1 MQKRNSINV
10 SKITILSLLSAVHV
24 VLSMLVIQ
32 AGSYKLTFE
41 HFPVV
46 LSAILFGP
54 WGGMIVGGL
63 GEFVNQMLGFGLMPS
78 TIFFVLP
85 FLARGFLVGIFAK
98 WFPKQVG
105 KCAIREKKT
114 PIYFIILCVVTGIV
128 SSCINTFA
136 IYMHYKMMGD
146 SVTAYAYSIGA
157 LPKRLILSAITS
169 VVIGVVIKPVI
180 IALDKSGVLRN
191 FGR

>member
-10 SKITILSLLSAVHV
+10 SKITILALLSAVHV

-63 GEFVNQMLGFGLMPS
+63 GEFVNQMLTYGMTPTTVLFISP
-78 TIFFVLP
+78 FVV
-85 FLARGFLVGIFAK
+85 RGFLVGIFAK
-98 WFPKQVG
+98 CFPKQVG
-105 KCAIREKKT
+105 KGAICEKQV
-114 PIYFIILCVVTGIV
+114 PVFFIILCVASGIV
-128 SSCINTFA
+128 SSCVNTIAIYVDSKMVGYYTFA
-136 IYMHYKMMGD
+136 Y
-146 SVTAYAYSIGA
+146 VFGA
-157 LPKRLILSAITS
+157 LPLRLILSAITS
-169 VVIGVVIKPVI
+169 VVIGIVIKPVI